1 MKKQNIFSKVS
12 QNKVD
17 KQIEIDVYSRFSE
30 TDLEYVSANDA
41 FETVDSFDSW
51 HEFNNERKYYD

>member
-1 MKKQNIFSKVS
+1 MKKRNSFSKVC
-12 QNKVD
+12 QNKLD

-41 FETVDSFDSW
+41 FEAVDSFDSW
-51 HEFNNERKYYD
+51 HEYDNERKFYD